1 LTVRYP
7 TKAISAGLMAILS
20 GLACG
25 LASGSVLAQASAA
38 AAPSP
43 AAAVPSAL
51 QGGRHWTWTPE
62 PDRRPQRLYPQSQ
75 PAGTEPEV
83 LQGLKGLSATAAQQA
98 PQAVLSPVREAALRE
113 TAQMLGVQAGL
124 GEESRRIMASIEAR
138 SSQLD
143 ERFRFNELLIG
154 AGVLPP
160 VISEAQDAFA
170 VDGPVMRVAQRIY
183 RIDEPARFVSTAPS
197 WRSWLLVGL
206 APDLRPSPAVAPSLL
221 PRDEAEIA
229 FWRQVLDDAFAAGV
243 AQARSILELNLS
255 RMERAYVGMRRF
267 FDLHA
272 RGMVSKP
279 QVIAADSVIDRED
292 PNTVV
297 VGSTV
302 FRIVKQSDFVEQYQL
317 WKPLGK

>member
-1 LTVRYP
+1 LRNPFQVLMGT
-7 TKAISAGLMAILS
+7 AGAL
-20 GLACG
+20 GLCA
-25 LASGSVLAQASAA
+25 AALAQADQGLPHAQA
-38 AAPSP
+38 GPPQGAPAPQTAPS
-43 AAAVPSAL
+43 S
-51 QGGRHWTWTPE
+51 WTWLPA
-62 PDRRPQRLYPQSQ
+62 PDTRPARLYPQTAPQ
-75 PAGTEPEV
+75 GAEPEV
-83 LQGLKGLSATAAQQA
+83 LRALKGLSATPAQIG
-98 PQAVLSPVREAALRE
+98 PQQVLSPVREAALRE

-124 GEESRRIMASIEAR
+124 GEESRRIVASIQSRAA
-138 SSQLD
+138 QLD

-221 PRDEAEIA
+221 PRDEQEVT
-229 FWRQVLDDAFAAGV
+229 FWRQILEEGYAAGV

-255 RMERAYVGMRRF
+255 RMERAYSGMRRF

-302 FRIVKQSDFVEQYQL
+302 FRIVKPSDFVEQFQQ
-317 WKPLGK
+317 WKPLGR

>member
-1 LTVRYP
+1 MLRN
-7 TKAISAGLMAILS
+7 
-20 GLACG
+20 
-25 LASGSVLAQASAA
+25 
-38 AAPSP
+38 
-43 AAAVPSAL
+43 
-51 QGGRHWTWTPE
+51 
-62 PDRRPQRLYPQSQ
+62 
-75 PAGTEPEV
+75 
-83 LQGLKGLSATAAQQA
+83 LKSLSASSAQLA
-98 PQAVLSPVREAALRE
+98 PQQMLSPVREAALRE

-124 GEESRRIMASIEAR
+124 GEESRRIVASIQAR
-138 SSQLD
+138 ASQLD

-170 VDGPVMRVAQRIY
+170 VDGPVMRVAHRIY

-197 WRSWLLVGL
+197 WKSWLMVGL
-206 APDLRPSPAVAPSLL
+206 APDLRPSAAVAPSLL
-221 PRDEAEIA
+221 PRDEKEVT
-229 FWRQVLDDAFAAGV
+229 FWQQILEEAYAAGV

-255 RMERAYVGMRRF
+255 RMERAYSGMRRF

-302 FRIVKQSDFVEQYQL
+302 FRIVKQSDFVEQFEQ

>member
-1 LTVRYP
+1 MLR
-7 TKAISAGLMAILS
+7 
-20 GLACG
+20 
-25 LASGSVLAQASAA
+25 
-38 AAPSP
+38 
-43 AAAVPSAL
+43 
-51 QGGRHWTWTPE
+51 
-62 PDRRPQRLYPQSQ
+62 
-75 PAGTEPEV
+75 
-83 LQGLKGLSATAAQQA
+83 GLKGLSASAAQQA

-124 GEESRRIMASIEAR
+124 GEESRRIVASIQNRAT
-138 SSQLD
+138 QLD

-160 VISEAQDAFA
+160 VISEAQDALA

-206 APDLRPSPAVAPSLL
+206 APDLRPSAAVAPSLL

-229 FWRQVLDDAFAAGV
+229 FWRQVLDEGFAAGV

-255 RMERAYVGMRRF
+255 RMERAYIGMRRF

-279 QVIAADSVIDRED
+279 QVIAADSIIDRED

-297 VGSTV
+297 VGSTL
-302 FRIVKQSDFVEQYQL
+302 FRIVRQSDFVEEFQL
-317 WKPLGK
+317 WRPLGK

>member
-1 LTVRYP
+1 MRSTRFG
-7 TKAISAGLMAILS
+7 SAGLAAVAGAIGMSSLLGPSDAMA
-20 GLACG
+20 
-25 LASGSVLAQASAA
+25 QTESAA
-38 AAPSP
+38 STSPGAMVAPQP
-43 AAAVPSAL
+43 TA
-51 QGGRHWTWTPE
+51 WTWTPE
-62 PDRRPQRLYPQSQ
+62 PDARPARLYPQSV
-75 PAGTEPEV
+75 PPGTEPEV
-83 LQGLKGLSATAAQQA
+83 LKRLKGLSATAAQLA
-98 PQAVLSPVREAALRE
+98 PQPVLSPVREAALKE

-124 GEESRRIMASIEAR
+124 GEESRRIVASIQSRA
-138 SSQLD
+138 SFLG

-170 VDGPVMRVAQRIY
+170 VDGPVMRVAQKIY

-206 APDLRPSPAVAPSLL
+206 APDLLPSPAVAPSLL
-221 PRDEAEIA
+221 PRDEQEMA
-229 FWRQVLDDAFAAGV
+229 FWRHILDESYAAGV
-243 AQARSILELNLS
+243 AQARSIFYLNFD
-255 RMERAYVGMRRF
+255 RMERAYFGMRRF

-302 FRIVKQSDFVEQYQL
+302 FRIVKQSDFVEQFQQ
-317 WKPLGK
+317 WQPLGK